1 MVGCAAMRLYSTRV
15 SAIAGEVVRSLV
27 AAGDIE
33 AEAPREVEAD
43 VEAVLSNYLAVERE
57 VNDRTK
63 ELLER
68 TGRGQTE
75 FNRVREQVAEQ
86 KGIKVGEDTLDFLLD
101 QVVEIFH
108 HSSHVDEIYPEDVV
122 LRRKMAPI
130 FKKHMA
136 LEDSIEAEVRAQL
149 KHVKEG
155 TRTWEIEYARAMD
168 AIKRKKGLS

>member
-1 MVGCAAMRLYSTRV
+1 MRLYSTKV
-15 SAIAGEVVRSLV
+15 TAIAGEVVRSLM

-43 VEAVLSNYLAVERE
+43 VEAVLSNYLAIERE

-63 ELLER
+63 EVLER
-68 TGRGQTE
+68 TGRAQSDFG
-75 FNRVREQVAEQ
+75 RVREQVAEQ

-108 HSSHVDEIYPEDVV
+108 HSSHVEEIYPEDVV

-136 LEDSIEAEVRAQL
+136 LEDSLDAEVRGQL
-149 KHVKEG
+149 KHVQEG

-168 AIKRKKGLS
+168 AAKRKKGLS

>member
-1 MVGCAAMRLYSTRV
+1 MRLYSAKV
-15 SAIAGEVVRSLV
+15 PAIAGEVVRCLV

-33 AEAPREVEAD
+33 AEVPHEVEAD
-43 VEAVLSNYLAVERE
+43 VEAVLSNYLAIERE

-63 ELLER
+63 DLLER
-68 TGRGQTE
+68 TGRPQTE
-75 FNRVREQVAEQ
+75 YNRLREQVAEQ
-86 KGIKVGEDTLDFLLD
+86 KGIKIGDEMLDYLLD

-136 LEDSIEAEVRAQL
+136 IEDAIDADVRAQL

-168 AIKRKKGLS
+168 MVKRKRGLS

>member
-1 MVGCAAMRLYSTRV
+1 MRLYSTKV
-15 SAIAGEVVRSLV
+15 TAIAGEVVRSLM

-43 VEAVLSNYLAVERE
+43 VEAVLSNYLAIERE

-63 ELLER
+63 EVLER
-68 TGRGQTE
+68 TGRGPSD
-75 FNRVREQVAEQ
+75 FGRVREQVAEQ

-108 HSSHVDEIYPEDVV
+108 HSSHVEEIYPEDVV

-136 LEDSIEAEVRAQL
+136 LEDSLDAEVRGQL
-149 KHVKEG
+149 KHVQEG

-168 AIKRKKGLS
+168 AAKRKKGLS

>member
-1 MVGCAAMRLYSTRV
+1 MRLYSTKV
-15 SAIAGEVVRSLV
+15 TAIAGEVVRSLM

-43 VEAVLSNYLAVERE
+43 VEAVLSNYLAIERE

-63 ELLER
+63 EVLER
-68 TGRGQTE
+68 TGRAQSDFG
-75 FNRVREQVAEQ
+75 RVREQVAEQ
-86 KGIKVGEDTLDFLLD
+86 KGIKVGEDTLDF
-101 QVVEIFH
+101 H
-108 HSSHVDEIYPEDVV
+108 HSSHVEEIYPEDVV

-136 LEDSIEAEVRAQL
+136 LEDSLDAEVRGQL
-149 KHVKEG
+149 KHVQEG

-168 AIKRKKGLS
+168 AAKRKKGLS